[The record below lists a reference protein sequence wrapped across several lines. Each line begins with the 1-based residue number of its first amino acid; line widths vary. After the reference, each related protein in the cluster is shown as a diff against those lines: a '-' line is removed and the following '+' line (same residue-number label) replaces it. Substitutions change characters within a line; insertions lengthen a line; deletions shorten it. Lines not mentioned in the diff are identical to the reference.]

1 MHTVIHAQIGKENS
15 LLHFNK
21 KICSIWICT
30 PWGQGKH
37 RKGSLE
43 RLACCFVVLYLPP
56 IACEDIFGLT
66 FTIASLYSLIIE
78 QFQHK
83 IWFSGSNEAAWSHLA
98 LAKTCLLLWF
108 YSFVLLYFLL
118 LSTFPKDFF
127 NTGFTAQGVQF
138 NHRATLPS
146 VGCTWEIIDAAT
158 ICMLQPHVST
168 V

>member
-1 MHTVIHAQIGKENS
+1 MEF
-15 LLHFNK
+15 LHLEVRGN
-21 KICSIWICT
+21 T
-30 PWGQGKH
+30 G
-37 RKGSLE
+37 KGSLE
-43 RLACCFVVLYLPP
+43 RLACCFVVLYLAL

-98 LAKTCLLLWF
+98 LAKTCLLWWF

-127 NTGFTAQGVQF
+127 STGFSAWSVQF
-138 NHRATLPS
+138 NHRTTLPS
-146 VGCTWEIIDAAT
+146 VGCTWEITDAAK
-158 ICMLQPHVST
+158 ICMLEPHIST
-168 V
+168 FCCYSWSLTLSTHLL